1 MVSNISTIQV
11 EISLI
16 FLLKKCIKLIENTY
30 NMVFNKCNN
39 QINTMTVSPR
49 YIEYA
54 VNDKHITLVSR
65 YGYVDYDDCE
75 DDVCESCHT
84 NTPLYSCNKCGNG
97 ICDDEEC
104 AMTFP
109 HYSNTTYFV
118 CKSCV
123 DTISLKLILEIDL
136 GKLELLKEKIR
147 TGTTSNS
154 VCSSRATSRSSC
166 CSNTIRSLSDISNTD
181 SDEYMRRNSTTS
193 SSSDEFM

>member
-1 MVSNISTIQV
+1 MD
-11 EISLI
+11 
-16 FLLKKCIKLIENTY
+16 
-30 NMVFNKCNN
+30 FNKCNN
-39 QINTMTVSPR
+39 KINTMSKSPL
-49 YIEYA
+49 YFEYA
-54 VNDKHITLVSR
+54 VNENRIRLVSR
-65 YGYVDYDDCE
+65 YGYGYADYGDCD

-97 ICDDEEC
+97 ICDNEEC

-118 CKSCV
+118 CKRCV

-147 TGTTSNS
+147 TGSTCNS
-154 VCSSRATSRSSC
+154 ACSSRTTSRSSC
-166 CSNTIRSLSDISNTD
+166 YSNTIGSLSDISNTD
-181 SDEYMRRNSTTS
+181 SDEIMIRNRTTSS